1 MKTIRDDGICRKFV
15 AACLA
20 AVACGCWGEHQI
32 GTSKEA
38 FKAVDALYTAV
49 GLRDPKLL
57 GRCEETLGALGETK
71 ELPAEAA
78 ETLTSIIAEA
88 KEGAWEPAQLRLSR
102 FMEGQYR

>member
-1 MKTIRDDGICRKFV
+1 LILHGRAHPDV
-15 AACLA
+15 
-20 AVACGCWGEHQI
+20 
-32 GTSKEA
+32 
-38 FKAVDALYTAV
+38 
-49 GLRDPKLL
+49 L
-57 GRCEETLGALGETK
+57 GPCEFPRERRRTLGALGETK